1 MNKATTRNIMIGV
14 AGTVIGVIVA
24 GLILKNG
31 YANDWPV
38 IKDAAEGY
46 DQ

>member
-1 MNKATTRNIMIGV
+1 MNKTTTRNIVIG
-14 AGTVIGVIVA
+14 ATATVIGVIVA